1 MKIERR
7 SLLDKVE
14 SAGGNRTIKGTAV
27 RFNVDNLVWEDS
39 YGKYYEMVKA
49 GAFDSCDLSDVV
61 LRYNHDDSVPVL
73 ARTTN
78 GTLRLHV
85 DDTALTI
92 EADLADTSVGNDIF
106 KLVEQGLVAGLSMG
120 FIVED
125 DYYENNRRTIYRI
138 GKLFEISIVD
148 QPAYSNTDVEVLQR
162 NFKKCLQE
170 QQDKK
175 RKHLILRTRL

>member
-1 MKIERR
+1 MEIEYR

-14 SAGGNRTIKGTAV
+14 GTGGTRSIKGTAV
-27 RFNVDNLVWEDS
+27 RFNVDNLVWDDGD
-39 YGKYYEMVKA
+39 YKFYEMVKA
-49 GAFDSCDLSDVV
+49 GAFDSCDLSDVL

-73 ARTTN
+73 ARSTN
-78 GTLRLHV
+78 GTLRLNI
-85 DDTALTI
+85 DDKALTI

-106 KLVEQGLVAGLSMG
+106 KLVEQGMVAGLSMG

-138 GKLFEISIVD
+138 SRLIEVSIVD

-162 NFKKCLQE
+162 NFKKYLQE

-175 RKHLILRTRL
+175 RKLLILRARL